1 MADLGKKDVWDDLMS
16 VALSDG
22 IITDDENKLITNFL
36 NNLEKYQVLLDESL
50 EDGIIDDYE
59 KNFLLN
65 QRIKIFNKIKYIA
78 KDDLV
83 ITEDEEQ
90 LIGII
95 QKLITDMKE

>member
-1 MADLGKKDVWDDLMS
+1 MVEFKKKDIWDKLVD

-22 IITDDENKLITNFL
+22 IISDDEDKLITNFL
-36 NNLEKYQVLLDESL
+36 SNIEKYQVLLEESL

-59 KNFLLN
+59 KDFLLN
-65 QRIKIFNKIKYIA
+65 QRINIFNKIRYIA

-95 QKLITDMKE
+95 QKLISEMHE